1 MWRRILVVCL
11 LAVLPLGAQVR
22 AWSAVEREFDRLCDQ
37 GDLLAAKE
45 LITGV
50 LRDKGLAEDLHYCGT
65 LLRLVG
71 AVNHALGDFDE
82 ADLRFRAA
90 ISALERAGPPAI
102 LTLARAQMDFASLIE
117 LRGETKDAERRRRMA
132 LEILQRELGP
142 DDPAVLYAQ
151 VQLAIGYCKA
161 GESERAERLCREVI
175 DSGSASNRFPAGYLA
190 ETWFILGKS
199 LLGSGGNAGA
209 AEAFRQSAAI
219 VELQIG
225 SEHPALVN
233 PWVGLALARIRMR
246 QLKSAGELLARAER
260 VVLERL
266 GPGHPF
272 ELEIL
277 AVRCELLRAE
287 GKRAEAKRLE
297 KSLRKLA
304 RGAADRRHS
313 VSWAE
318 WAGGAAK

>member
-37 GDLLAAKE
+37 GDFLAAKE
-45 LITGV
+45 LITGA
-50 LRDKGLAEDLHYCGT
+50 LRDQGLAEDLHDSGV
-65 LLRLVG
+65 LLWL
-71 AVNHALGDFDE
+71 LGKANYVLGESDE

-102 LTLARAQMDFASLIE
+102 LTLARAQLDFASLIE
-117 LRGETKDAERRRRMA
+117 LRGETKDAQRRRRMA

-142 DDPAVLYAQ
+142 GDPEVLYAQ
-151 VQLAIGYCKA
+151 GQLALGYCMA
-161 GESERAERLCREVI
+161 GEFERAERLCREVI
-175 DSGSASNRFPAGYLA
+175 ASGSASKRYPTVYLV
-190 ETWFILGKS
+190 ETWFILGRS
-199 LLGSGGNAGA
+199 LLGSGDNAGA
-209 AEAFRQSAAI
+209 AEAFRQSATIA
-219 VELQIG
+219 ESLFG
-225 SEHPALVN
+225 SEHPALIN
-233 PWVGLALARIRMR
+233 SWVGLALAQIRMR
-246 QLKSAGELLARAER
+246 QPGTAGELLARAER

-272 ELEIL
+272 QLEIL
-277 AVRCELLRAE
+277 AARCELLREE

-318 WAGGAAK
+318 WARGAAK